1 MHPVYW
7 FCHRLGRSLARA
19 CLDYRVI
26 GRENLI
32 EDGGALYCCNH
43 VSYFDPPLAGFA
55 LDQDM
60 HFLARHTLYSNA
72 FARWLF
78 PKLNVVPVDQD
89 RAGFGGLKTL
99 IKLVAEGKRVIVFPE
114 GSRSFDG
121 KLQPA
126 QAGAGLMVAK
136 AKVPVVPMRLF
147 GAWEALPPGKA
158 KPKLTSVTVVVGK
171 PIRFDQEVL
180 PGGKEGYQQISDRIM
195 TAISA
200 LECPKDRLPEARL
213 D

>member
-72 FARWLF
+72 FARWL
-78 PKLNVVPVDQD
+78 
-89 RAGFGGLKTL
+89 LKDDYPETITVYL
-99 IKLVAEGKRVIVFPE
+99 IEGAHFTV
-114 GSRSFDG
+114 G
-121 KLQPA
+121 
-126 QAGAGLMVAK
+126 
-136 AKVPVVPMRLF
+136 
-147 GAWEALPPGKA
+147 EALSPPVEA
-158 KPKLTSVTVVVGK
+158 A
-171 PIRFDQEVL
+171 
-180 PGGKEGYQQISDRIM
+180 M
-195 TAISA
+195 H
-200 LECPKDRLPEARL
+200 RLGDLLLAELRDAAA
-213 D
+213 